1 MNIFE
6 EIAESYTYNGIVSIK
21 ALEDDIVTMEN
32 QLYAYNETL
41 TELKIRGKKPGI
53 LVGKIRECKMRLSL
67 LKAVLKREK
76 DKASPDDIIKNMLE
90 ISAKHANET
99 ESPETAANNRPPVPQ
114 NFEKA
119 EIEAVDDNEDSVAI
133 EMEKFKVSDEV
144 YDLTKA
150 TKEEIDEFYATLT
163 SDDTVF
169 VLKDGETVEAEN
181 ETPTTDCPPPTI
193 DDYFEPVDGQE
204 SVTYYDENGEEYTEI
219 PSYHDDNV
227 TEHDTINLN
236 DAPNNKNK

>member
-6 EIAESYTYNGIVSIK
+6 EIAESYTYNGVVSIK
-21 ALEDDIVTMEN
+21 ALEDDIVTLEN
-32 QLYAYNETL
+32 QLDAYNETL
-41 TELKIRGKKPGI
+41 TELKIRGKKAGI
-53 LVGKIRECKMRLSL
+53 LVGKIRDCKMRLSL

-119 EIEAVDDNEDSVAI
+119 EIEAVDDNEDSVAA

-150 TKEEIDEFYATLT
+150 TKEELDEFYTTLT

-169 VLKDGETVEAEN
+169 ALKDGETVGAEN
-181 ETPTTDCPPPTI
+181 EVPVSDCPPPTI
-193 DDYFEPVDGQE
+193 DDYFEPVNENE
-204 SVTYYDENGEEYTEI
+204 SVRYYDENGEEFTEV
-219 PSYHDDNV
+219 PDG
-227 TEHDTINLN
+227 LQ
-236 DAPNNKNK
+236 

>member
-6 EIAESYTYNGIVSIK
+6 EIAESYTYNGVVSMK
-21 ALEDDIVTMEN
+21 ALEDDIVTLEN
-32 QLYAYNETL
+32 QLDSYNATL
-41 TELKIRGKKPGI
+41 NELKIRGKKTGI

-67 LKAVLKREK
+67 LKSVLKREK
-76 DKASPDDIIKNMLE
+76 DKASPDDIIKNVLE
-90 ISAKHANET
+90 VSAKHANET

-119 EIEAVDDNEDSVAI
+119 EIEAIDDNENSVAV

-150 TKEEIDEFYATLT
+150 TEEELDEFYATLT

-169 VLKDGETVEAEN
+169 VLKDDETVEAEN
-181 ETPTTDCPPPTI
+181 VAPVTDCPPLTI
-193 DDYFEPVDGQE
+193 DDYFEPVNENE
-204 SVTYYDENGEEYTEI
+204 SVRYYDENGEEITEV
-219 PSYHDDNV
+219 PDG
-227 TEHDTINLN
+227 LQ
-236 DAPNNKNK
+236 

>member
-6 EIAESYTYNGIVSIK
+6 EIAESYTYNGAVSIK
-21 ALEDDIVTMEN
+21 ALEDDIVTLEN
-32 QLYAYNETL
+32 QLDTYNVTL
-41 TELKIRGKKPGI
+41 NELKIRGKKTGI
-53 LVGKIRECKMRLSL
+53 LVGKIRDCKMRLSL
-67 LKAVLKREK
+67 LKVVLKREK

-90 ISAKHANET
+90 ISAKDANET

-119 EIEAVDDNEDSVAI
+119 EIETIDDNEDFVAV

-150 TKEEIDEFYATLT
+150 DKEEIDEFYATLT

-181 ETPTTDCPPPTI
+181 EAPVSDCPPPTI
-193 DDYFEPVDGQE
+193 DDYFEPVNEDE
-204 SVTYYDENGEEYTEI
+204 SVRYYDENGEEFTEV
-219 PSYHDDNV
+219 PDG
-227 TEHDTINLN
+227 LQ
-236 DAPNNKNK
+236 